1 MSEVVSLGPSLITSL
16 GNFLHLFWSLVYMD
30 RITFITLIRWISDTS
45 QMYHLD
51 PSRRTITYR
60 CIRTHV
66 LLSYVI
72 IVNESEEFSLRR

>member
-1 MSEVVSLGPSLITSL
+1 
-16 GNFLHLFWSLVYMD
+16 MD
-30 RITFITLIRWISDTS
+30 RITFITLICWISDTS